1 MGASI
6 LFVGARRASG
16 ATDGLMPGGA
26 PRTSTPTSRRPCWK
40 ALAVPRG
47 RARRARPGGLDGVQI
62 QRGPQPAGCPSRG
75 PGFRRTAG
83 AGGLTASRATPRAS
97 PRHAEARCRC
107 RCPAGHNGAVMRL
120 SRSASLFL
128 LAFGVWTWIIWPT
141 FIRNIWKDP
150 RSFHHGATSFLLVHV
165 ALAVVSA
172 GAGTAIGWLGWRGLR
187 ASAQPSSGPAQAS
200 PGRQRDRADHF
211 RP

>member
-1 MGASI
+1 
-6 LFVGARRASG
+6 
-16 ATDGLMPGGA
+16 
-26 PRTSTPTSRRPCWK
+26 
-40 ALAVPRG
+40 
-47 RARRARPGGLDGVQI
+47 
-62 QRGPQPAGCPSRG
+62 
-75 PGFRRTAG
+75 
-83 AGGLTASRATPRAS
+83 
-97 PRHAEARCRC
+97 
-107 RCPAGHNGAVMRL
+107 MRL

-172 GAGTAIGWLGWRGLR
+172 VAGTAIGWLGWRGLR
-187 ASAQPSSGPAQAS
+187 ASAQPPSGPAQAD

-211 RP
+211 HP